1 MRILLDTCALSEI
14 RKEQGS
20 PAVKRFVHAV
30 PDEDLFLSA
39 VTIGEIVKGITLLK
53 DSRKKAGLEL
63 WLENVQRHYHERIL
77 PLDTEAARIWGE
89 LTAKAQQKGSII
101 GAADGQIAAIAKRH
115 GLHVMTRNV
124 KDFEPTG
131 AMIISPWE

>member
-20 PAVKRFVHAV
+20 PSVKKFIQAV

-39 VTIGEIVKGITLLK
+39 ITIGEIVKGITLLTN
-53 DSRKKAGLEL
+53 SRKKAGLEL
-63 WLENVQRHYHERIL
+63 WLEKVQRHYAERIL
-77 PLDTEAARIWGE
+77 PLDLEASRIWGE
-89 LTAKAQQKGSII
+89 LNAQAQLKGSII
-101 GAADGQIAAIAKRH
+101 CAADGQIAAIAKRH
-115 GLHVMTRNV
+115 GLHVVTRNV

-131 AMIISPWE
+131 AMIINPWE